1 MKVTFVV
8 GELAWISLMTGA
20 IFESVRPARRRW
32 AGLPW
37 AREMAVCAPR
47 PLAEGPV
54 IRTWGH

>member
-8 GELAWISLMTGA
+8 GEMAWISVMTGA

-32 AGLPW
+32 AGLPC

-54 IRTWGH
+54 IRT